1 MERKSIPILL
11 KATSPEGETKT
22 FTSIGEAAK
31 ELGFSECGVGKAFH
45 EKRNRI
51 GEYELEW
58 LDPELDVNPKLDVHP
73 GAAKRIERLK
83 KTFTQIVCT
92 YCGRQLTREERV
104 KNGFGIYKL
113 NEKTGHLIEEHEV
126 NSIYEGNKIT
136 GLSVSSLKNAA
147 DKGNAII
154 TRRKDKQRF
163 ILYWQSIHERC
174 FQIRKEERRL
184 ETRRKI
190 SEEVK
195 RKKLEEEA
203 L

>member
-1 MERKSIPILL
+1 M
-11 KATSPEGETKT
+11 
-22 FTSIGEAAK
+22 FT
-31 ELGFSECGVGKAFH
+31 
-45 EKRNRI
+45 
-51 GEYELEW
+51 
-58 LDPELDVNPKLDVHP
+58 P

-92 YCGRQLTREERV
+92 YCGRQLTREERA

-147 DKGNAII
+147 YKGNAII

-163 ILYWQSIHERC
+163 ILCWQSIHKRC
-174 FQIRKEERRL
+174 FQIRKEERWS
-184 ETRRKI
+184 EMRRKI
-190 SEEVK
+190 REEVE
-195 RKKLEEEA
+195 KKKEA
-203 L
+203 

>member
-1 MERKSIPILL
+1 MGRKSIPILL

-31 ELGFSECGVGKAFH
+31 ELRFSERGVGKAFH

-58 LDPELDVNPKLDVHP
+58 LEPKLDVHP
-73 GAAKRIERLK
+73 GAAKRIERMK
-83 KTFTQIVCT
+83 KMFTQIVCT
-92 YCGRQLTREERV
+92 YCGRQLTCEERV

-113 NEKTGHLIEEHEV
+113 NEKTGHMIEEHEV

-163 ILYWQSIHERC
+163 ILYWQSIHEKC
-174 FQIRKEERRL
+174 FQIRKG
-184 ETRRKI
+184 RKVARN
-190 SEEVK
+190 E
-195 RKKLEEEA
+195 KKD
-203 L
+203 

>member
-1 MERKSIPILL
+1 MGRKSIPILL

-31 ELGFSECGVGKAFH
+31 ELGFSESGVGKAFH

-51 GEYELEW
+51 GEYEIEW
-58 LDPELDVNPKLDVHP
+58 LEPEPDVDPE
-73 GAAKRIERLK
+73 AAVRIETLK
-83 KTFTQIVCT
+83 KTFTRTVCV
-92 YCGRQLTREERV
+92 YCNKPLTREDRV
-104 KNGFGIYKL
+104 EDGFSISKL
-113 NEKTGHLIEEHEV
+113 NEKTGYLMEDHEV
-126 NSIYEGNKIT
+126 KSIYEAHKLT
-136 GLSVSSLKNAA
+136 GLSVSSLINAA

-174 FQIRKEERRL
+174 FQIRREERQL

-195 RKKLEEEA
+195 WKPYKL
-203 L
+203 LLL

>member
-1 MERKSIPILL
+1 ME
-11 KATSPEGETKT
+11 G
-22 FTSIGEAAK
+22 
-31 ELGFSECGVGKAFH
+31 
-45 EKRNRI
+45 
-51 GEYELEW
+51 YE
-58 LDPELDVNPKLDVHP
+58 
-73 GAAKRIERLK
+73 
-83 KTFTQIVCT
+83 
-92 YCGRQLTREERV
+92 V
-104 KNGFGIYKL
+104 KC
-113 NEKTGHLIEEHEV
+113 
-126 NSIYEGNKIT
+126 IYEARKLT
-136 GLSVSSLKNAA
+136 GLSVSSLINAA

-174 FQIRKEERRL
+174 FQIRREERRL

>member
-1 MERKSIPILL
+1 MGRTSIPILL

-31 ELGFSECGVGKAFH
+31 DMGFSKHGVGKAFH

-58 LDPELDVNPKLDVHP
+58 LEPEPNVDTKFDDPE
-73 GAAKRIERLK
+73 AAKGIERLK
-83 KTFTQIVCT
+83 KTYTQTVCT
-92 YCGRQLTREERV
+92 YCGKPLTHEHRV
-104 KNGFGIYKL
+104 KNGFGICKID
-113 NEKTGHLIEEHEV
+113 EKTGHLMEYHEV
-126 NSIYEGNKIT
+126 NSIYEGNKLT

-147 DKGNAII
+147 NKGNILI
-154 TRRKDKQRF
+154 TRRRDKQKF
-163 ILYWQSIHERC
+163 ILSWQSIHKRC
-174 FQIRKEERRL
+174 FQIRKEQRWL
-184 ETRRKI
+184 EMRRKI
-190 SEEVK
+190 REEAE

>member
-1 MERKSIPILL
+1 MGRKSIPILL

-51 GEYELEW
+51 GGYELEW
-58 LDPELDVNPKLDVHP
+58 LEPKPDVDPKLDAHP
-73 GAAKRIERLK
+73 GVAKRIERLK

-92 YCGRQLTREERV
+92 YYGRQLTGEERV

-136 GLSVSSLKNAA
+136 GLSVSSLKNTA

-154 TRRKDKQRF
+154 TRRKDKKIF
-163 ILYWQSIHERC
+163 SFLYFREFLIS
-174 FQIRKEERRL
+174 
-184 ETRRKI
+184 TKI
-190 SEEVK
+190 CYF
-195 RKKLEEEA
+195 
-203 L
+203 

>member
-1 MERKSIPILL
+1 MNLYKTGRKSIPILL

-31 ELGFSECGVGKAFH
+31 ELGFSEHRVGKAFH
-45 EKRNRI
+45 KKRNRI

-58 LDPELDVNPKLDVHP
+58 LEPEPDVHP
-73 GAAKRIERLK
+73 EADARIEGLK
-83 KTFTQIVCT
+83 RTLAQTVCT
-92 YCGRQLTREERV
+92 YCNKPLTREDRV
-104 KNGFGIYKL
+104 RDGFGISKL
-113 NEKTGHLIEEHEV
+113 DKKTGLLTEDHDV
-126 NSIYEGNKIT
+126 NSIYEAHKIT

-154 TRRKDKQRF
+154 TGRKDKQRF
-163 ILYWQSIHERC
+163 ALYWRSIHERC
-174 FQIRKEERRL
+174 FQIRKEERWL
-184 ETRRKI
+184 EMRRKI
-190 SEEVK
+190 REEVE

>member
-1 MERKSIPILL
+1 MGRKSIPILL

-31 ELGFSECGVGKAFH
+31 ELGFSEREVGKAFH

-51 GEYELEW
+51 GGYQLEW
-58 LDPELDVNPKLDVHP
+58 LEPKPDVDPKLDIHP

-113 NEKTGHLIEEHEV
+113 NEKTGHLIEEREV

-136 GLSVSSLKNAA
+136 
-147 DKGNAII
+147 
-154 TRRKDKQRF
+154 
-163 ILYWQSIHERC
+163 
-174 FQIRKEERRL
+174 
-184 ETRRKI
+184 
-190 SEEVK
+190 
-195 RKKLEEEA
+195 
-203 L
+203 